1 MAEIKPDILSAVSR
15 GGSGI
20 EIKQLVTS
28 LVAAETSGERSL
40 NQRRLDSTSTTIS
53 AMGQLSQQVGTFKD
67 AMAAVAQAASRQAS
81 SSTSAVTFEV
91 SNAALASD
99 VSASVNVQ
107 RLASEQILS
116 FSFDASVTPTS
127 AVNQGTVSLDTEA
140 WDSARSFT
148 IDSSNNTLNGL
159 TKQLNAIDGVIASL
173 LDTGTGY
180 ALIVKSRA
188 GENNAL
194 DAGSITAIKTALNMT
209 SGAANGETDATN
221 NPLGVSSTVDAAQDA
236 LLLVDG
242 VTVTRS
248 ENSFDDL
255 FAGHKVTL
263 NAVGTST
270 LASADSSTSVQER
283 INSFL
288 TIANDLK
295 SYLTEATQ
303 RGLNGAEPGPL
314 AGDVAAQSVL
324 SRMRNIATQPI
335 SGFGAEPVFLA
346 QIGIQTE
353 RDGTLTLNAERFE
366 RAMAENP
373 EIVDALF
380 STKYSSED
388 PDLQVTGLSFA
399 PPKVGSY
406 ALVYDPST
414 SPATATLDGQA
425 LNVTT
430 NSAGKVVL
438 RASGGDAN
446 GLQII
451 LGTDKSLNTTV
462 RYGQSMADQ
471 LKTYG
476 ETLLGASGIIAR
488 RETELSKNLLGFE
501 TNLQDIETKAAALT
515 ERYNIRFGRME
526 AVITS
531 LNKTG
536 EYMQSLM
543 DAWNADR

>member
-40 NQRRLDSTSTTIS
+40 NQRRLDDTNTTIS

-91 SNAALASD
+91 TNAAIASD
-99 VSASVNVQ
+99 VSASVSVE
-107 RLASEQILS
+107 RLASEQVLS
-116 FSFDASVTPTS
+116 FRFDASVTPTS
-127 AVNQGTVSLDTEA
+127 AVSQGTVSLNTET
-140 WDSARSFT
+140 WDSDRSFT

-159 TKQLNAIDGVIASL
+159 TEQLNAIDGVTASL

-188 GENNAL
+188 GENNAF
-194 DAGSITAIKTALNMT
+194 DADSITAIKTALNM
-209 SGAANGETDATN
+209 ADDATDGVMDADN
-221 NPLGVSSTVDAAQDA
+221 NPLGVSSSLVAAQDA
-236 LLLVDG
+236 FLLVDG
-242 VTVTRS
+242 VTIQRS
-248 ENSFDDL
+248 DNSFEDL
-255 FAGHKVTL
+255 FPGHKVTL
-263 NAVGTST
+263 NAVGNST
-270 LASADSSTSVQER
+270 LTSADTSTSVQER

-288 TIANDLK
+288 TITNDLK

-314 AGDVAAQSVL
+314 AGDVAAQSIL
-324 SRMRNIATQPI
+324 NRMRNIATQPI
-335 SGFGAEPVFLA
+335 TGFGAAPVFLA

-353 RDGTLTLNAERFE
+353 RDGTLTLNSERFE
-366 RAMAENP
+366 RAMEENP
-373 EIVDALF
+373 DIVDALF
-380 STKYSSED
+380 STKYSSDD

-406 ALVYDPST
+406 ALVYDTST
-414 SPATATLDGQA
+414 LPATATLDGQA
-425 LNVTT
+425 LSVTT

-446 GLQII
+446 GLQIV
-451 LGTDKSLNTTV
+451 LGTDKSINTTI

-471 LKTYG
+471 LKIYG
-476 ETLLGASGIIAR
+476 DTLLGASGVIAR

-501 TNLQDIETKAAALT
+501 TDLENIETKAAALT

>member
-40 NQRRLDSTSTTIS
+40 NQRRLDDTGTTIS

-67 AMAAVAQAASRQAS
+67 GMAAVAQAASRQSS

-91 SNAALASD
+91 STAALASD
-99 VSASVNVQ
+99 VSASVSVQ
-107 RLASEQILS
+107 RLASEQVLS

-148 IDSSNNTLNGL
+148 IDSSNNTLNDL
-159 TKQLNAIDGVIASL
+159 TKQLNAIDGVTASL

-180 ALIVKSRA
+180 ALIVKSKV

-194 DAGSITAIKTALNMT
+194 DADSITAIKTALKMT
-209 SGAANGETDATN
+209 SAANDGQTDAIH
-221 NPLGVSSTVDAAQDA
+221 NPLGADSTLVAAQDA

-255 FAGHKVTL
+255 FTGHKVTL

-288 TIANDLK
+288 TIANELK

-335 SGFGAEPVFLA
+335 SGFGDAPIYLA
-346 QIGIQTE
+346 QIGIETE

-366 RAMAENP
+366 RAIAENP
-373 EIVDALF
+373 DIVDALF

-388 PDLQVTGLSFA
+388 PNLEVTGLSFA

-406 ALVYDPST
+406 TLVYDSST
-414 SPATATLDGQA
+414 STATLDGQA
-425 LNVTT
+425 LSVGT
-430 NSAGKVVL
+430 NDDGDVVL
-438 RASGGDAN
+438 RATDGDAY
-446 GLQII
+446 GLQLT
-451 LGTDKSLNTTV
+451 LGSNVSLTTTV

-471 LKTYG
+471 LESYG
-476 ETLLGASGIIAR
+476 ETLLGATGLIAR
-488 RETELSKNLLGFE
+488 RETELSDNLAGFE
-501 TNLQDIETKAAALT
+501 TNLEDIETKAAALT

-531 LNKTG
+531 MNKTG

>member
-1 MAEIKPDILSAVSR
+1 MAEIKPDILSTVSR

-20 EIKQLVTS
+20 EIRQLVTS

-40 NQRRLDSTSTTIS
+40 NQRRLDDTNTTIS

-81 SSTSAVTFEV
+81 SSTNAITFEV
-91 SNAALASD
+91 TNAALASD
-99 VSASVNVQ
+99 VSASVSVEQ
-107 RLASEQILS
+107 LASEQVLS
-116 FSFDASVTPTS
+116 FRFDASVTPTS
-127 AVNQGTVSLDTEA
+127 AVKQGAVALNTDA
-140 WDSARSFT
+140 WDDDRNFT
-148 IDSSNNTLNGL
+148 IDASNDTLSGL
-159 TKQLNAIDGVIASL
+159 TKQLNAIDGVTASL

-188 GENNAL
+188 GESNAL
-194 DAGSITAIKTALNMT
+194 DADSITAIKTALNIAD
-209 SGAANGETDATN
+209 GAADGVTDATN
-221 NPLGVSSTVDAAQDA
+221 NPLGVSSTVVAAQDA

-242 VTVTRS
+242 VTVQRS
-248 ENSFDDL
+248 ENTFEDL
-255 FAGHKVTL
+255 FPGHKVTL

-270 LASADSSTSVQER
+270 LASADTSTSVQER

-324 SRMRNIATQPI
+324 SRIRNIATQPI
-335 SGFGAEPVFLA
+335 NGFGAEPVFLA

-353 RDGTLTLNAERFE
+353 RDGTLTLNSARFE

-373 EIVDALF
+373 DIVDALF
-380 STKYSSED
+380 STKYSSND
-388 PDLQVTGLSFA
+388 PDVTVTGLSFA

-425 LNVTT
+425 LSVTT
-430 NSAGKVVL
+430 NSAGKIVL
-438 RASGGDAN
+438 RASEGDAN
-446 GLQII
+446 GLQIV
-451 LGTDKSLNTTV
+451 LGSNESLTTTV

-488 RETELSKNLLGFE
+488 RETELSNNLAGFE
-501 TNLQDIETKAAALT
+501 TNLEDIETKAAALT

>member
-40 NQRRLDSTSTTIS
+40 NQRRLDDTGTTIS

-67 AMAAVAQAASRQAS
+67 GMAAVAQAASRQAS

-99 VSASVNVQ
+99 VSASVSVQ
-107 RLASEQILS
+107 RLATEQILS

-127 AVNQGTVSLDTEA
+127 AVNQGTVSLNTA
-140 WDSARSFT
+140 AGDSASSFT
-148 IDSSNNTLNGL
+148 IDSSNNTLNDL
-159 TKQLNAIDGVIASL
+159 TKQLNAIDGVTASL

-180 ALIVKSRA
+180 ALIVKSKV

-194 DAGSITAIKTALNMT
+194 DADSITAIKTALKMT
-209 SGAANGETDATN
+209 SDADEGVTDATN
-221 NPLGVSSTVDAAQDA
+221 NPLGAGSTLVAAQDA

-255 FAGHKVTL
+255 FVGHKVTL

-288 TIANDLK
+288 TIANELK

-335 SGFGAEPVFLA
+335 TGFGDEPIYLA

-366 RAMAENP
+366 RAIAENP
-373 EIVDALF
+373 DIVDALF

-388 PDLQVTGLSFA
+388 PNLEVTGLSFA

-425 LNVTT
+425 LSVGT
-430 NSAGKVVL
+430 NDDGDVVL
-438 RASGGDAN
+438 RATDGDAY
-446 GLQII
+446 GLQLT
-451 LGTDKSLNTTV
+451 LGSNESLTTTV

-471 LKTYG
+471 LESYG
-476 ETLLGASGIIAR
+476 ETLLGATGLIAR
-488 RETELSKNLLGFE
+488 RETELSDNLAGFE
-501 TNLQDIETKAAALT
+501 TNLEDIETKAAALT

-531 LNKTG
+531 MNKTG

>member
-67 AMAAVAQAASRQAS
+67 GMAAVAQAASRQAS

-91 SNAALASD
+91 SNAAVASD
-99 VSASVNVQ
+99 VSASVSVQ

-127 AVNQGTVSLDTEA
+127 TVNQGTVSLDTDA

-148 IDSSNNTLNGL
+148 IDSSNNTLNDL
-159 TKQLNAIDGVIASL
+159 TKQLNAIDGVTASL

-180 ALIVKSRA
+180 ALIVKSKV

-209 SGAANGETDATN
+209 SAAVDGQIDASN
-221 NPLGVSSTVDAAQDA
+221 NPLGAGSTLVAAQNA

-263 NAVGTST
+263 NAVGTSK

-288 TIANDLK
+288 AIANELK

-335 SGFGAEPVFLA
+335 SGFGDAPIYLA

-366 RAMAENP
+366 RAIAENP
-373 EIVDALF
+373 DIVDALF

-388 PDLQVTGLSFA
+388 PNLEVTGLSFA

-425 LNVTT
+425 LSVGT
-430 NSAGKVVL
+430 NDDGDVVL
-438 RASGGDAN
+438 RATDGDAY
-446 GLQII
+446 GLQLT
-451 LGTDKSLNTTV
+451 LGSNESLTTTV

-471 LKTYG
+471 LESYG
-476 ETLLGASGIIAR
+476 ETLLGATGLIAR
-488 RETELSKNLLGFE
+488 RETELSDNLAGFE
-501 TNLQDIETKAAALT
+501 TNLEDIETKAAALT

-531 LNKTG
+531 MNKTG